1 MTTKL
6 KIIEPPVIEI
16 TPLNEQVGQFDN
28 NSSSTS
34 SLGTTS
40 EEKTEWRQLPPPQY
54 AHEVISRR
62 LNTVSG
68 QITSQFK
75 FTEFG
80 AIRIGVEGETGF
92 IEITGN
98 GIVAKNIN
106 GNNTFTLDG
115 RSGDAYFSG
124 ELAAGSIMTG
134 QIDMG
139 VDGFIIG
146 GDASTYRWILGKLPS

>member
-1 MTTKL
+1 MSKI

-16 TPLNEQVGQFDN
+16 TPLNEQVNQYN
-28 NSSSTS
+28 TSSSSTTS
-34 SLGTTS
+34 SGTTS
-40 EEKTEWRQLPPPQY
+40 AETFKVKNLPPPQY

-68 QITSQFK
+68 QITSGFT

-80 AIRIGVEGETGF
+80 AIRIGTADSGK

-98 GIVAKNIN
+98 GISAVNVS
-106 GNNTFTLDG
+106 GDNTFVIDG
-115 RSGDAYFSG
+115 RTGNAYFSG

-146 GDASTYRWILGKLPS
+146 GDASTYRWILGKLPA

>member
-1 MTTKL
+1 MAI
-6 KIIEPPVIEI
+6 KIIEPPVIEVL
-16 TPLNEQVGQFDN
+16 PLNEQVAQFD

-34 SLGTTS
+34 TSSGVTSTETT
-40 EEKTEWRQLPPPQY
+40 EIRQLPPPQY

-80 AIRIGVEGETGF
+80 ALRIGVEGETGF

-98 GIVAKNIN
+98 GITSKDIN
-106 GNNTFTLDG
+106 GDNTFVLDG
-115 RSGDAYFSG
+115 RTGNAYFSG
-124 ELAAGSIMTG
+124 ELAANSIITG

-146 GDASTYRWILGKLPS
+146 GDANDYRWVLGKLP

>member
-1 MTTKL
+1 MAKL
-6 KIIEPPVIEI
+6 KIINPPVIEV
-16 TPLNEQVGQFDN
+16 TPLNEQVNQFN
-28 NSSSTS
+28 TSSSTS
-34 SLGTTS
+34 SSSTDSTES
-40 EEKTEWRQLPPPQY
+40 TETFKVKTLPPPQY
-54 AHEVISRR
+54 ANEVISRR

-68 QITSQFK
+68 QITSEFK

-80 AIRIGVEGETGF
+80 AIRIGTEDTGK

-98 GIVAKNIN
+98 GISATNIS
-106 GNNTFTLDG
+106 GENTFVIDG
-115 RSGDAYFSG
+115 RDGSAYFSG

-146 GDASTYRWILGKLPS
+146 GDVSDYRWILGKLPS